1 MNALSV
7 HSTENNRIRWI
18 DTAKG
23 FTAILVVLG
32 HDIKGMLDENLIAS
46 SPVPWIRVVD
56 WIYCFHMFLFFFL
69 SGFLF
74 YYSVFAKITDD
85 CERKKKYR
93 IHVWNYIIVYLVFS
107 VLFWLSRILL
117 SSHVRIQVSW
127 NDLIKMPIV
136 PMEMLWFLWV
146 LIVFYFIGFYI
157 LRYFEKRNRLSDQI
171 WLFAFLLL
179 SFASGFLRYPQLLNN
194 LYKVAYYSVAF
205 FAGIYYCK
213 HKPVFLQK
221 RFILFF
227 ICFVSLAVSGVLLFT
242 GWNPS
247 TIPILNTVVAFF
259 LSMTFICILQRS
271 AFKQM
276 ILQRIGKHALEIYLL
291 QHYVIAID
299 RRLIKAVSLPVN
311 FITVIISTSIEIA
324 IPVLIGLLL
333 KKVHLYAM
341 IFHPLS
347 WYMEKRTNSL

>member
-1 MNALSV
+1 MIALSH

-32 HDIKGMLDENLIAS
+32 HDIKGLLEENLIVSCPA
-46 SPVPWIRVVD
+46 PWVRVVD

-74 YYSVFAKITDD
+74 YHSVFAKTTDD
-85 CERKKKYR
+85 FERKKKYR

-107 VLFWLSRILL
+107 VLFWLSRIIL

-127 NDLIKMPIV
+127 NDLIKIPIV
-136 PMEMLWFLWV
+136 PMEMFWFLWV
-146 LIVFYFIGFYI
+146 LIVYYFIGFYV
-157 LRYFEKRNRLSDQI
+157 LLYFKKHNRLSDQI

-179 SFASGFLRYPQLLNN
+179 SFASAFLRYPKLLNN

-205 FAGIYYCK
+205 FAGIYFCK

-221 RFILFF
+221 RFTLFF
-227 ICFVSLAVSGVLLFT
+227 ICFMSSAISGAVLFT

-247 TIPILNTVVAFF
+247 TIPILNTVVAFI
-259 LSMTFICILQRS
+259 LSMSFISLMQLLDPY
-271 AFKQM
+271 KM
-276 ILQRIGKHALEIYLL
+276 ILQNIGRHALEIYLL
-291 QHYVIAID
+291 QHYIIAVD
-299 RRLIKAVSLPVN
+299 RRLIKTISIKVN
-311 FITVIISTSIEIA
+311 LITILISTSIEIA
-324 IPVLIGLLL
+324 IPAVIGLLL
-333 KKVHLYAM
+333 KKTHLYTL
-341 IFHPLS
+341 IFRPLS
-347 WYMEKRTNSL
+347 WYMEKKTKS